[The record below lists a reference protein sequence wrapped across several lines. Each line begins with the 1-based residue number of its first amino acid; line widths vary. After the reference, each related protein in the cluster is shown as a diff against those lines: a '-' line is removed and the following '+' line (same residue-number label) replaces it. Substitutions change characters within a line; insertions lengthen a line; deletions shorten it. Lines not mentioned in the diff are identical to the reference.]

1 MEAVAKIR
9 DLFVP
14 TKQNPVFFFISF
26 LRLVDLKRQFVVKKI
41 QILRFNNEMSGKKRI
56 RLFEIHERRRSPD
69 ENQFGEDMRH
79 VAVGRFV
86 SLAGRW
92 RCFLLREVL

>member
-1 MEAVAKIR
+1 
-9 DLFVP
+9 
-14 TKQNPVFFFISF
+14 
-26 LRLVDLKRQFVVKKI
+26 
-41 QILRFNNEMSGKKRI
+41 MSGKIHI

-86 SLAGRW
+86 SLAERW
-92 RCFLLREVL
+92 RWFFVKGGSINYRRKVFYVSLFTF